1 MRLSIKNLHSRI
13 AESQKNILNG
23 IDLSIEQGTVHALMG
38 PNGSG
43 KSTLG
48 NTIMG
53 HPAYEVTAG
62 QVLLHKTNL
71 LDLDPSQRAQQG
83 IFLAFQHPLT
93 IPGVPLAN
101 FLKAAND
108 QLYGQEV
115 ANAQGVLQKKADIP
129 ALEFF
134 NKLKHYA
141 KLLNLD
147 EQFLR
152 RPINDGLSGGERK
165 KVETLQILALQPRF
179 IILDELDTGTDVDTL
194 KLIGQTLHQLSTKG
208 YGSFDTKYQVHNTK
222 YSHPAILI
230 ITHYNRIF
238 KYIQPSHVHIIKSGK
253 IVTSGDFTLV
263 EKIDQHG
270 YEQF

>member
-1 MRLSIKNLHSRI
+1 MKLTIENLHSRI
-13 AESQKNILNG
+13 AESRKAILNG
-23 IDLSIEQGTVHALMG
+23 INLEIAQGTVHALMG

-53 HPAYEVTAG
+53 HPAYEVTTG
-62 QVLLHKTNL
+62 KVSLQKTNL
-71 LDLDPSQRAQQG
+71 LDLDPSERAQSG

-108 QLYGQEV
+108 QLHGSEV
-115 ANAQGVLQKKADIP
+115 TTPQGLKEKKADIS
-129 ALEFF
+129 ALAFF
-134 NKLKHYA
+134 NQLKHYA
-141 KLLNLD
+141 SLLNLN

-165 KVETLQILALQPRF
+165 KVETLQILALQPKF

-194 KLIGQTLHQLSTKG
+194 KLISQTLHQLSSQG
-208 YGSFDTKYQVHNTK
+208 YESFLPDTKTSAKVTK
-222 YSHPAILI
+222 PAILI

-238 KYIQPSHVHIIKSGK
+238 KYIQPQKVHIIKSGK
-253 IVTSGDFTLV
+253 IVTTGDFSLV
-263 EKIDQHG
+263 DKIDQSG
-270 YEQF
+270 YDQF